1 MGAEE
6 KAQAMID
13 KIAEAHA
20 KKEEETKKAAKK
32 SKKAAS
38 SK

>member
-6 KAQAMID
+6 KAQMMID